1 MLENKS
7 RDFYASI
14 VEYSRIYNLNE
25 YNNTIRI
32 VIQSINPTELTHTLL
47 SLWIIHTYA
56 WTQAVYARPS
66 LSRILI
72 SLPQIHPP
80 QYYIVYPCNLQFDLH

>member
-1 MLENKS
+1 MSGNKS

-14 VEYSRIYNLNE
+14 VEYSKIYNLNE

-47 SLWIIHTYA
+47 T
-56 WTQAVYARPS
+56 
-66 LSRILI
+66 
-72 SLPQIHPP
+72 
-80 QYYIVYPCNLQFDLH
+80 